1 MQRRD
6 AVADVQRGIDRLAQH
21 RRIDHRLEPARR
33 HQILGRPLQ
42 HIPRPAQRIQPLPR
56 RAALPDGRLLLS
68 DPARSTFWL
77 LTAQGQ
83 PTGQFAYAGQ
93 LDLPTGIAALEDAEG
108 ILIAV
113 SDTRRCSVSLWRLGD
128 QG

>member
-1 MQRRD
+1 
-6 AVADVQRGIDRLAQH
+6 
-21 RRIDHRLEPARR
+21 
-33 HQILGRPLQ
+33 
-42 HIPRPAQRIQPLPR
+42 
-56 RAALPDGRLLLS
+56 LLLT

-93 LDLPTGIAALEDAEG
+93 LDLPTGIAALADAEG

-128 QG
+128 EG